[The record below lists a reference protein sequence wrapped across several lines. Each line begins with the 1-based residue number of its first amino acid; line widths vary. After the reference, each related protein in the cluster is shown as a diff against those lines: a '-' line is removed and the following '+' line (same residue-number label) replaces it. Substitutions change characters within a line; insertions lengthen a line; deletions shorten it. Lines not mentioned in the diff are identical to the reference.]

1 MPIPYKKLKN
11 LAEVQKLQ
19 DSDITVIEDQDTT
32 RKGTLKQLIQ
42 YVKEHNDISSFY
54 AHQEAIGAANG
65 IAPLDDKARLPSE
78 FLSYGKE
85 TGTVYEGSAG
95 KALEASLDSHK
106 ADSGNPH
113 KTTKAQVGLGNV
125 TNESKATMFNSPVF
139 TGIPTAPTADADDNS
154 GQLANTEFVNRQIAN
169 GIAASDAMIFKGTL
183 GTGGTISA
191 LPSTYLTGWTY
202 RVVTDGTYAGQPC
215 ETGDL
220 IVALTDRKGSGNL
233 DSDWTVCQTNI
244 DGAVIQ
250 TRKIN
255 AGSGLTGGGTLAAD
269 RTLNVGAGNG
279 IHVDADSISVK
290 SNTTGSPGAI
300 GKTVTNADGV
310 GVVLGTDSSSA
321 FRGDQGKA
329 AYDHSLAA
337 HARTDA
343 TKTERSEKNGNIKIN
358 GTETPVYKLPDTAT
372 FGDGAGFS
380 IDQTAGTY
388 QQKIEVVDNSTAG
401 DAVFR
406 VSQSEDSGTT
416 FHSLLEVRDDA
427 TGYLG
432 SGKIYTTNN
441 KPGKAD
447 VGLGN
452 VPNVTTNNQTPTFTS
467 AAALAGLTSGETLSV
482 SLGKTAKSISDYITH
497 QSDNNKHVTTTEK
510 SNWND
515 ANAKKHVHGNQSI
528 LDTLTQPLLDKWNT
542 VSDKVDKVTGKGLSS
557 NDFSAALLNKL
568 NSIADGAE
576 VNVQADWNNT
586 DSASDAFIK
595 NKPASFPPSSHTHT
609 KAQIS
614 DMPTKLSQFTNDPG
628 YLTSEDVD
636 TSLIHNHANKSIL
649 DSISQALLDKWNT
662 VSNKV
667 DKVTG
672 KGLSSND
679 FSTALLNKL
688 NGIADGAEV
697 NVQADWNNTDSAS
710 DAFIKNKPAS
720 FPPSSHTHTKAQISD
735 MPTKLSQ
742 FTNDPGYL
750 TSADIDTSQNHV
762 HANKG
767 ILDSITQ
774 ALLDKWNTVSNKVD
788 KVSGKG
794 LSTNDF
800 TAALLNKLNG
810 IAAGAEVNVQADWSS
825 TDSASDAFIKN
836 KPSSFPPSSH
846 THTKAQISDMPTKL
860 SQFTNDPGY
869 LTSADIDTSQNH
881 THANKGI
888 LDTLTQAMLDKW
900 NTVSNKVDKVS
911 GKGLSTNDFTAALL
925 SKLNGIAEGA
935 NKYTHPASHPASMI
949 TEDSTHRFVTDFC
962 KTITDWNSAAANGF
976 YMGNDAANAPSTGWY
991 FGRVTAHNANYLYQ
1005 EVYQFTASADAR
1017 AVPKYIRVKSNG
1029 AWGSWSNVTVAAA
1042 VPSNAKFTD
1051 TVYTHPNSGASAGTY
1066 KSVTVN
1072 AQGHVIGGTNPTT
1085 LSGYGITDAAAKSHT
1100 HNYAGSASAGGAASS
1115 AEKLSASRTISLTG
1129 DITGSASTN
1138 LSGNVS
1144 IATSL
1149 AGGVLKEKISA
1160 TEPTGLSVNN
1170 YWLQEY

>member
-54 AHQEAIGAANG
+54 AHQEDIGAANG
-65 IAPLDDKARLPSE
+65 IAPLDDQARLPSE

-441 KPGKAD
+441 KPCKAD
-447 VGLGN
+447 VGLGS

-467 AAALAGLTSGETLSV
+467 AAALAGL
-482 SLGKTAKSISDYITH
+482 
-497 QSDNNKHVTTTEK
+497 
-510 SNWND
+510 
-515 ANAKKHVHGNQSI
+515 
-528 LDTLTQPLLDKWNT
+528 
-542 VSDKVDKVTGKGLSS
+542 
-557 NDFSAALLNKL
+557 
-568 NSIADGAE
+568 
-576 VNVQADWNNT
+576 
-586 DSASDAFIK
+586 
-595 NKPASFPPSSHTHT
+595 
-609 KAQIS
+609 
-614 DMPTKLSQFTNDPG
+614 
-628 YLTSEDVD
+628 
-636 TSLIHNHANKSIL
+636 
-649 DSISQALLDKWNT
+649 
-662 VSNKV
+662 
-667 DKVTG
+667 
-672 KGLSSND
+672 
-679 FSTALLNKL
+679 
-688 NGIADGAEV
+688 
-697 NVQADWNNTDSAS
+697 
-710 DAFIKNKPAS
+710 
-720 FPPSSHTHTKAQISD
+720 
-735 MPTKLSQ
+735 
-742 FTNDPGYL
+742 
-750 TSADIDTSQNHV
+750 
-762 HANKG
+762 
-767 ILDSITQ
+767 
-774 ALLDKWNTVSNKVD
+774 
-788 KVSGKG
+788 
-794 LSTNDF
+794 
-800 TAALLNKLNG
+800 
-810 IAAGAEVNVQADWSS
+810 
-825 TDSASDAFIKN
+825 
-836 KPSSFPPSSH
+836 
-846 THTKAQISDMPTKL
+846 
-860 SQFTNDPGY
+860 
-869 LTSADIDTSQNH
+869 
-881 THANKGI
+881 
-888 LDTLTQAMLDKW
+888 
-900 NTVSNKVDKVS
+900 
-911 GKGLSTNDFTAALL
+911 
-925 SKLNGIAEGA
+925 
-935 NKYTHPASHPASMI
+935 
-949 TEDSTHRFVTDFC
+949 
-962 KTITDWNSAAANGF
+962 
-976 YMGNDAANAPSTGWY
+976 
-991 FGRVTAHNANYLYQ
+991 
-1005 EVYQFTASADAR
+1005 
-1017 AVPKYIRVKSNG
+1017 
-1029 AWGSWSNVTVAAA
+1029 
-1042 VPSNAKFTD
+1042 
-1051 TVYTHPNSGASAGTY
+1051 
-1066 KSVTVN
+1066 
-1072 AQGHVIGGTNPTT
+1072 
-1085 LSGYGITDAAAKSHT
+1085 
-1100 HNYAGSASAGGAASS
+1100 
-1115 AEKLSASRTISLTG
+1115 
-1129 DITGSASTN
+1129 
-1138 LSGNVS
+1138 
-1144 IATSL
+1144 
-1149 AGGVLKEKISA
+1149 
-1160 TEPTGLSVNN
+1160 
-1170 YWLQEY
+1170 

>member
-95 KALEASLDSHK
+95 KALEDSLDSHK

-154 GQLANTEFVNRQIAN
+154 RQLANTEFVNRQIAN

-191 LPSTYLTGWTY
+191 LPATYLTGWTY

-215 ETGDL
+215 EKGDL
-220 IVALTDRKGSGNL
+220 IIALTDRKDSGNL

-372 FGDGAGFS
+372 FGDGAGFT

-467 AAALAGLTSGETLSV
+467 AAALAGLSSGETLSV
-482 SLGKTAKSISDYITH
+482 SLGKTAKAISDYISH
-497 QSDNNKHVTTTEK
+497 QSDNSKHVTTTEK

-528 LDTLTQPLLDKWNT
+528 LDTLTQALLDKWNT
-542 VSDKVDKVTGKGLSS
+542 VSDKVDKVAGKGLST
-557 NDFSAALLNKL
+557 NDFSTALLNKL
-568 NSIADGAE
+568 NGIADGAE
-576 VNVQADWNNT
+576 INVQADWNIT

-628 YLTSEDVD
+628 YLTSTDVD

-697 NVQADWNNTDSAS
+697 NVQADWNVTDATV
-710 DAFIKNKPAS
+710 DAFIKNKPSS

-810 IAAGAEVNVQADWSS
+810 IAAGAEVNVQADWNI

-836 KPSSFPPSSH
+836 KPASFPPSSH

-860 SQFTNDPGY
+860 SQFTNDSGY
-869 LTSADIDTSQNH
+869 LKATDIDTSQNH

-925 SKLNGIAEGA
+925 SKLNGIADGA
-935 NKYTHPASHPASMI
+935 NKYTHPAAHPASMI
-949 TEDSTHRFVTDFC
+949 TEDSTHRFLTDFC

-1017 AVPKYIRVKSNG
+1017 SVPKYIRVKSNG
-1029 AWGSWSNVTVAAA
+1029 TWGSWSNVTVAAA

-1072 AQGHVIGGTNPTT
+1072 AQGHVTGGTNPTT

-1100 HNYAGSASAGGAASS
+1100 HNYAGSDSAGGAASS
-1115 AEKLSASRTISLTG
+1115 AVKLSANRTISLTG
-1129 DITGSASTN
+1129 DVTGSASTN

>member
-1 MPIPYKKLKN
+1 M
-11 LAEVQKLQ
+11 
-19 DSDITVIEDQDTT
+19 
-32 RKGTLKQLIQ
+32 
-42 YVKEHNDISSFY
+42 
-54 AHQEAIGAANG
+54 
-65 IAPLDDKARLPSE
+65 
-78 FLSYGKE
+78 
-85 TGTVYEGSAG
+85 
-95 KALEASLDSHK
+95 
-106 ADSGNPH
+106 
-113 KTTKAQVGLGNV
+113 
-125 TNESKATMFNSPVF
+125 
-139 TGIPTAPTADADDNS
+139 
-154 GQLANTEFVNRQIAN
+154 
-169 GIAASDAMIFKGTL
+169 
-183 GTGGTISA
+183 
-191 LPSTYLTGWTY
+191 
-202 RVVTDGTYAGQPC
+202 
-215 ETGDL
+215 
-220 IVALTDRKGSGNL
+220 
-233 DSDWTVCQTNI
+233 
-244 DGAVIQ
+244 
-250 TRKIN
+250 
-255 AGSGLTGGGTLAAD
+255 
-269 RTLNVGAGNG
+269 
-279 IHVDADSISVK
+279 
-290 SNTTGSPGAI
+290 
-300 GKTVTNADGV
+300 
-310 GVVLGTDSSSA
+310 
-321 FRGDQGKA
+321 
-329 AYDHSLAA
+329 
-337 HARTDA
+337 
-343 TKTERSEKNGNIKIN
+343 
-358 GTETPVYKLPDTAT
+358 
-372 FGDGAGFS
+372 
-380 IDQTAGTY
+380 
-388 QQKIEVVDNSTAG
+388 
-401 DAVFR
+401 
-406 VSQSEDSGTT
+406 
-416 FHSLLEVRDDA
+416 
-427 TGYLG
+427 
-432 SGKIYTTNN
+432 
-441 KPGKAD
+441 
-447 VGLGN
+447 
-452 VPNVTTNNQTPTFTS
+452 
-467 AAALAGLTSGETLSV
+467 
-482 SLGKTAKSISDYITH
+482 
-497 QSDNNKHVTTTEK
+497 
-510 SNWND
+510 
-515 ANAKKHVHGNQSI
+515 
-528 LDTLTQPLLDKWNT
+528 
-542 VSDKVDKVTGKGLSS
+542 
-557 NDFSAALLNKL
+557 
-568 NSIADGAE
+568 
-576 VNVQADWNNT
+576 QADWNNT

-697 NVQADWNNTDSAS
+697 NVQADWSVTDATA

-720 FPPSSHTHTKAQISD
+720 FPPA
-735 MPTKLSQ
+735 
-742 FTNDPGYL
+742 
-750 TSADIDTSQNHV
+750 
-762 HANKG
+762 
-767 ILDSITQ
+767 
-774 ALLDKWNTVSNKVD
+774 
-788 KVSGKG
+788 
-794 LSTNDF
+794 
-800 TAALLNKLNG
+800 
-810 IAAGAEVNVQADWSS
+810 
-825 TDSASDAFIKN
+825 
-836 KPSSFPPSSH
+836 SH

-949 TEDSTHRFVTDFC
+949 TEDSTHRFLTDFC

-1017 AVPKYIRVKSNG
+1017 AVPKYIRVKSNA

-1051 TVYTHPNSGASAGTY
+1051 TVYTHPNSGASAGTN

-1072 AQGHVIGGTNPTT
+1072 AQGHVTGGTNPTT
-1085 LSGYGITDAAAKSHT
+1085 LSGYGITVAAAKSHT

-1129 DITGSASTN
+1129 DVTGSASTN

>member
-42 YVKEHNDISSFY
+42 YVKEHNDIRSFY
-54 AHQEAIGAANG
+54 AHQEDIGTANG

-290 SNTTGSPGAI
+290 SNTTGSPGTI

-406 VSQSEDSGTT
+406 GSQSEDSGTT

-447 VGLGN
+447 VGLGS

-467 AAALAGLTSGETLSV
+467 AATLAGLTSGETLSV
-482 SLGKTAKSISDYITH
+482 SLGKTAKAISDYITH
-497 QSDNNKHVTTTEK
+497 QSDNSKHVTTTEK

-528 LDTLTQPLLDKWNT
+528 LDALTQPLLDKWNT
-542 VSDKVDKVTGKGLSS
+542 VSD
-557 NDFSAALLNKL
+557 
-568 NSIADGAE
+568 
-576 VNVQADWNNT
+576 
-586 DSASDAFIK
+586 
-595 NKPASFPPSSHTHT
+595 
-609 KAQIS
+609 
-614 DMPTKLSQFTNDPG
+614 
-628 YLTSEDVD
+628 
-636 TSLIHNHANKSIL
+636 
-649 DSISQALLDKWNT
+649 
-662 VSNKV
+662 KV

-762 HANKG
+762 HANKV

-825 TDSASDAFIKN
+825 TDSASNAFIKN

-949 TEDSTHRFVTDFC
+949 TEDSTHRFLTDFC

-1072 AQGHVIGGTNPTT
+1072 AQGHVTGGTNPTT

-1129 DITGSASTN
+1129 DVTGSASTN

>member
-54 AHQEAIGAANG
+54 AHQEDIGAANG
-65 IAPLDDKARLPSE
+65 IAPLDDQARLPSE

-191 LPSTYLTGWTY
+191 LPATYLTGWTY

-441 KPGKAD
+441 KPCKAD
-447 VGLGN
+447 VGLGS

-482 SLGKTAKSISDYITH
+482 SLGKTAKAISDYITH
-497 QSDNNKHVTTTEK
+497 QSDNSKHVTTTEK

-557 NDFSAALLNKL
+557 NDFS
-568 NSIADGAE
+568 
-576 VNVQADWNNT
+576 
-586 DSASDAFIK
+586 
-595 NKPASFPPSSHTHT
+595 
-609 KAQIS
+609 
-614 DMPTKLSQFTNDPG
+614 
-628 YLTSEDVD
+628 
-636 TSLIHNHANKSIL
+636 
-649 DSISQALLDKWNT
+649 
-662 VSNKV
+662 
-667 DKVTG
+667 
-672 KGLSSND
+672 
-679 FSTALLNKL
+679 TALLNKL

-710 DAFIKNKPAS
+710 DAFIKNKPA
-720 FPPSSHTHTKAQISD
+720 
-735 MPTKLSQ
+735 
-742 FTNDPGYL
+742 
-750 TSADIDTSQNHV
+750 
-762 HANKG
+762 
-767 ILDSITQ
+767 
-774 ALLDKWNTVSNKVD
+774 
-788 KVSGKG
+788 
-794 LSTNDF
+794 
-800 TAALLNKLNG
+800 
-810 IAAGAEVNVQADWSS
+810 
-825 TDSASDAFIKN
+825 
-836 KPSSFPPSSH
+836 SFPPSSH

-949 TEDSTHRFVTDFC
+949 TEDSTHRFLTDFC

-1072 AQGHVIGGTNPTT
+1072 AQGHVPGGPNPTT

-1129 DITGSASTN
+1129 DVTGSASTN

>member
-42 YVKEHNDISSFY
+42 YVKEHNDIRSFY
-54 AHQEAIGAANG
+54 AHQEDIGAANG
-65 IAPLDDKARLPSE
+65 IAPLDDQARLPSE

-337 HARTDA
+337 HARIDA

-358 GTETPVYKLPDTAT
+358 GTEIPVYKLPDTAT
-372 FGDGAGFS
+372 FGDGAGFT

-447 VGLGN
+447 VGLGS

-467 AAALAGLTSGETLSV
+467 AATLAGLTSGETLSV
-482 SLGKTAKSISDYITH
+482 SLGKTAKAISDYITH
-497 QSDNNKHVTTTEK
+497 QSDNSKHVTTTEK

-515 ANAKKHVHGNQSI
+515 ANAKKHVHSNQSI
-528 LDTLTQPLLDKWNT
+528 LDTLTQALLDKWNT

-557 NDFSAALLNKL
+557 NDFSTALLNKL
-568 NSIADGAE
+568 NGIADGAE

-636 TSLIHNHANKSIL
+636 TSLIHNHANISIL

-697 NVQADWNNTDSAS
+697 NVQADWSVTDATA

-949 TEDSTHRFVTDFC
+949 TEDSTHRFLTDFC

-1072 AQGHVIGGTNPTT
+1072 AQGHVTGGTNPTT

-1129 DITGSASTN
+1129 DVTGSASTN

>member
-42 YVKEHNDISSFY
+42 YVKEHNDIRSFY
-54 AHQEAIGAANG
+54 AHQEDIGTANG

-290 SNTTGSPGAI
+290 SNTTGSPGTI

-447 VGLGN
+447 VGLGS

-467 AAALAGLTSGETLSV
+467 AATLAGLTSGETLSV
-482 SLGKTAKSISDYITH
+482 SLGKTAKAISDYITH
-497 QSDNNKHVTTTEK
+497 QSDNSKHVTTTEK

-528 LDTLTQPLLDKWNT
+528 LDALTQPLLDKWNT
-542 VSDKVDKVTGKGLSS
+542 VSD
-557 NDFSAALLNKL
+557 
-568 NSIADGAE
+568 
-576 VNVQADWNNT
+576 
-586 DSASDAFIK
+586 
-595 NKPASFPPSSHTHT
+595 
-609 KAQIS
+609 
-614 DMPTKLSQFTNDPG
+614 
-628 YLTSEDVD
+628 
-636 TSLIHNHANKSIL
+636 
-649 DSISQALLDKWNT
+649 
-662 VSNKV
+662 KV

-710 DAFIKNKPAS
+710 DAFIKNKPA
-720 FPPSSHTHTKAQISD
+720 
-735 MPTKLSQ
+735 
-742 FTNDPGYL
+742 
-750 TSADIDTSQNHV
+750 
-762 HANKG
+762 
-767 ILDSITQ
+767 
-774 ALLDKWNTVSNKVD
+774 
-788 KVSGKG
+788 
-794 LSTNDF
+794 
-800 TAALLNKLNG
+800 
-810 IAAGAEVNVQADWSS
+810 
-825 TDSASDAFIKN
+825 
-836 KPSSFPPSSH
+836 SFPPSSH

-949 TEDSTHRFVTDFC
+949 TEDSTHRFLTDFC

-1072 AQGHVIGGTNPTT
+1072 AQGHVTGGTNPTT

-1129 DITGSASTN
+1129 DVTGSASTN

>member
-54 AHQEAIGAANG
+54 AHQEDIGAANG
-65 IAPLDDKARLPSE
+65 IAPLDDQARLTSE

-337 HARTDA
+337 HARIDA

-358 GTETPVYKLPDTAT
+358 GTEIPVYKLPDTAT
-372 FGDGAGFS
+372 FGDGAGFT

-388 QQKIEVVDNSTAG
+388 QQKIELVDNSTAG

-447 VGLGN
+447 VGLGS

-467 AAALAGLTSGETLSV
+467 AATLAGLTSGETLSV
-482 SLGKTAKSISDYITH
+482 SLGKTAKAISDYITH
-497 QSDNNKHVTTTEK
+497 QSDNSKHVTTTEK

-515 ANAKKHVHGNQSI
+515 ANAKKHVHSNQSI
-528 LDTLTQPLLDKWNT
+528 LDTLTQALLDKWNT

-557 NDFSAALLNKL
+557 NDFSTALLNKL
-568 NSIADGAE
+568 NGIADGAE

-697 NVQADWNNTDSAS
+697 NVQADWSVTDATA

-949 TEDSTHRFVTDFC
+949 TEDSTHRFLTDFC

-1072 AQGHVIGGTNPTT
+1072 AQGHVTGGTNPTT

-1129 DITGSASTN
+1129 DVTGSASTN

>member
-42 YVKEHNDISSFY
+42 YVKEHNDIRSFY
-54 AHQEAIGAANG
+54 AHQEDIGAANG

-290 SNTTGSPGAI
+290 SNTTGSPGTI

-447 VGLGN
+447 VGLGS

-482 SLGKTAKSISDYITH
+482 SLGKTAKAISDYITH

-528 LDTLTQPLLDKWNT
+528 LDTLTQALLDKWNT
-542 VSDKVDKVTGKGLSS
+542 VSDKVDKVTGKGLST
-557 NDFSAALLNKL
+557 NDFSTALLNKL
-568 NSIADGAE
+568 NGIADGAE

-697 NVQADWNNTDSAS
+697 NVQADWSVTDATA

-750 TSADIDTSQNHV
+750 TSEDIDTSQNHV

-825 TDSASDAFIKN
+825 TDSTSDAFIKN

-949 TEDSTHRFVTDFC
+949 TEDSTHRFLTDFC

-1029 AWGSWSNVTVAAA
+1029 TWGSWSNVTVAAA

-1072 AQGHVIGGTNPTT
+1072 AQGHVTGGTNPTT

-1129 DITGSASTN
+1129 DVTGSASTN

-1149 AGGVLKEKISA
+1149 AGGVLKEKIST

>member
-358 GTETPVYKLPDTAT
+358 GTETTVYKLPDTAT

-447 VGLGN
+447 VGLGS

-482 SLGKTAKSISDYITH
+482 SLGKTAKAISDYITH
-497 QSDNNKHVTTTEK
+497 QSDNSKHVTTTEK

-515 ANAKKHVHGNQSI
+515 ANAKKHVHSNQSI
-528 LDTLTQPLLDKWNT
+528 LDTLTQALLDKWNT

-557 NDFSAALLNKL
+557 NDFSTALLNKL
-568 NSIADGAE
+568 NGIADGAE
-576 VNVQADWNNT
+576 VNVQADWSVT
-586 DSASDAFIK
+586 DATADAFIK

-697 NVQADWNNTDSAS
+697 NVQADWSVTDATA

-750 TSADIDTSQNHV
+750 TSEDIDTSQNHV

-949 TEDSTHRFVTDFC
+949 TEDSTHRFLTDFC

-976 YMGNDAANAPSTGWY
+976 YMGNDTANAPSTGWY

-1029 AWGSWSNVTVAAA
+1029 TWGSWSNVTVAAA

-1072 AQGHVIGGTNPTT
+1072 AQGHVTGGTNPTT

-1129 DITGSASTN
+1129 DVTGSASTN

>member
-497 QSDNNKHVTTTEK
+497 QSYNNKHVTTTEK

-949 TEDSTHRFVTDFC
+949 TEDSTHRFLTDFC

>member
-54 AHQEAIGAANG
+54 AHQEDIGAANG
-65 IAPLDDKARLPSE
+65 IAPLDDQARLPSE

-337 HARTDA
+337 HARIDA

-358 GTETPVYKLPDTAT
+358 GTEIPVYKLPDTAT
-372 FGDGAGFS
+372 FGDGAGFT

-388 QQKIEVVDNSTAG
+388 QQKIELVDNSTAG

-447 VGLGN
+447 VGLGS

-467 AAALAGLTSGETLSV
+467 AATLAGLTSGETLSV
-482 SLGKTAKSISDYITH
+482 SLGKTAKAISDYITH
-497 QSDNNKHVTTTEK
+497 QSDNSKHVTTTEK

-515 ANAKKHVHGNQSI
+515 ANAKKHVHSNQSI
-528 LDTLTQPLLDKWNT
+528 LDTLT
-542 VSDKVDKVTGKGLSS
+542 
-557 NDFSAALLNKL
+557 
-568 NSIADGAE
+568 
-576 VNVQADWNNT
+576 
-586 DSASDAFIK
+586 
-595 NKPASFPPSSHTHT
+595 
-609 KAQIS
+609 
-614 DMPTKLSQFTNDPG
+614 
-628 YLTSEDVD
+628 
-636 TSLIHNHANKSIL
+636 
-649 DSISQALLDKWNT
+649 QALLDKWNT
-662 VSNKV
+662 VSDKV

-697 NVQADWNNTDSAS
+697 NVQADWSVTDATA

-949 TEDSTHRFVTDFC
+949 TEDSTHRFLTDFC

-1072 AQGHVIGGTNPTT
+1072 AQGHVTGGTNPTT

-1129 DITGSASTN
+1129 DVTGSASTN

>member
-42 YVKEHNDISSFY
+42 YVKEHNDIRSFY
-54 AHQEAIGAANG
+54 AHQEDIGAANG
-65 IAPLDDKARLPSE
+65 IAPLDDQARLPSE

-337 HARTDA
+337 HARIDA

-358 GTETPVYKLPDTAT
+358 GTEIPVYKLPDTAT
-372 FGDGAGFS
+372 FGDGAGFT

-388 QQKIEVVDNSTAG
+388 QQKIELVDNSTAG

-406 VSQSEDSGTT
+406 VSQSEDNGTT

-447 VGLGN
+447 VGLGS

-482 SLGKTAKSISDYITH
+482 SLGKTAKAISDYITH
-497 QSDNNKHVTTTEK
+497 QSDNSKHVTTTEK

-542 VSDKVDKVTGKGLSS
+542 VSD
-557 NDFSAALLNKL
+557 
-568 NSIADGAE
+568 
-576 VNVQADWNNT
+576 
-586 DSASDAFIK
+586 
-595 NKPASFPPSSHTHT
+595 
-609 KAQIS
+609 
-614 DMPTKLSQFTNDPG
+614 
-628 YLTSEDVD
+628 
-636 TSLIHNHANKSIL
+636 
-649 DSISQALLDKWNT
+649 
-662 VSNKV
+662 KV

-767 ILDSITQ
+767 ILDSISQ

-949 TEDSTHRFVTDFC
+949 TEDSTHRFLTDFC

-1029 AWGSWSNVTVAAA
+1029 AWGSWSNVTVAVA

-1072 AQGHVIGGTNPTT
+1072 AQGHVTGGTNPTT

-1129 DITGSASTN
+1129 DVTGSASTN

>member
-42 YVKEHNDISSFY
+42 YVKEHNDIRSFY
-54 AHQEAIGAANG
+54 AHQEDIGTANG

-290 SNTTGSPGAI
+290 SNTTGSPGTI

-447 VGLGN
+447 VGLGS

-467 AAALAGLTSGETLSV
+467 AATLAGLTSGETLSV
-482 SLGKTAKSISDYITH
+482 SLGKTAKAISDYITH
-497 QSDNNKHVTTTEK
+497 QSDNSKHVTTTEK

-528 LDTLTQPLLDKWNT
+528 LDALTQPLLDKWNT
-542 VSDKVDKVTGKGLSS
+542 VSD
-557 NDFSAALLNKL
+557 
-568 NSIADGAE
+568 
-576 VNVQADWNNT
+576 
-586 DSASDAFIK
+586 
-595 NKPASFPPSSHTHT
+595 
-609 KAQIS
+609 
-614 DMPTKLSQFTNDPG
+614 
-628 YLTSEDVD
+628 
-636 TSLIHNHANKSIL
+636 
-649 DSISQALLDKWNT
+649 
-662 VSNKV
+662 KV

-762 HANKG
+762 HANKV

-825 TDSASDAFIKN
+825 TDSASNAFIKN

-869 LTSADIDTSQNH
+869 LTSADIDTSQH
-881 THANKGI
+881 PTHANKGI

-949 TEDSTHRFVTDFC
+949 TEDSTHRFLTDFC

-1072 AQGHVIGGTNPTT
+1072 AQGHVTGGTNPTT

-1129 DITGSASTN
+1129 DVTGSASTN

>member
-19 DSDITVIEDQDTT
+19 DSDITVIEDQDTS

-54 AHQEAIGAANG
+54 AHQEDIGAANG
-65 IAPLDDKARLPSE
+65 IAPLDDQARLPSE

-191 LPSTYLTGWTY
+191 LPVTYLTGWTY

-372 FGDGAGFS
+372 FGDGAGFT
-380 IDQTAGTY
+380 IDQAAGTY

-447 VGLGN
+447 VGLGS

-482 SLGKTAKSISDYITH
+482 SLGKTAKAISDYITH

-515 ANAKKHVHGNQSI
+515 ASAKKHVHGNQSI

-557 NDFSAALLNKL
+557 NDFS
-568 NSIADGAE
+568 
-576 VNVQADWNNT
+576 T
-586 DSASDAFIK
+586 
-595 NKPASFPPSSHTHT
+595 
-609 KAQIS
+609 
-614 DMPTKLSQFTNDPG
+614 
-628 YLTSEDVD
+628 
-636 TSLIHNHANKSIL
+636 
-649 DSISQALLDKWNT
+649 
-662 VSNKV
+662 
-667 DKVTG
+667 
-672 KGLSSND
+672 
-679 FSTALLNKL
+679 
-688 NGIADGAEV
+688 
-697 NVQADWNNTDSAS
+697 
-710 DAFIKNKPAS
+710 
-720 FPPSSHTHTKAQISD
+720 
-735 MPTKLSQ
+735 
-742 FTNDPGYL
+742 
-750 TSADIDTSQNHV
+750 
-762 HANKG
+762 
-767 ILDSITQ
+767 
-774 ALLDKWNTVSNKVD
+774 
-788 KVSGKG
+788 
-794 LSTNDF
+794 
-800 TAALLNKLNG
+800 ALLNKLNG

-949 TEDSTHRFVTDFC
+949 TEDSTHRFLTDFC

-1072 AQGHVIGGTNPTT
+1072 AQGHVTGGTNPTT

-1100 HNYAGSASAGGAASS
+1100 HNYAGSASAGGPASS
-1115 AEKLSASRTISLTG
+1115 AEKLSAIRTISLTG
-1129 DITGSASTN
+1129 DVTGSASTN

>member
-54 AHQEAIGAANG
+54 AHQEDIGAANG
-65 IAPLDDKARLPSE
+65 IAPLDDQARLPSE

-337 HARTDA
+337 HARIDA

-358 GTETPVYKLPDTAT
+358 GTEIPVYKLPDTAT
-372 FGDGAGFS
+372 FGDGAGFT

-388 QQKIEVVDNSTAG
+388 QQKIELVDNSTAG

-447 VGLGN
+447 VGLGS

-467 AAALAGLTSGETLSV
+467 AATLAGLTSGETLSV
-482 SLGKTAKSISDYITH
+482 SLGKTAKAISDYITH

-649 DSISQALLDKWNT
+649 DSIS
-662 VSNKV
+662 
-667 DKVTG
+667 
-672 KGLSSND
+672 
-679 FSTALLNKL
+679 
-688 NGIADGAEV
+688 
-697 NVQADWNNTDSAS
+697 
-710 DAFIKNKPAS
+710 
-720 FPPSSHTHTKAQISD
+720 
-735 MPTKLSQ
+735 
-742 FTNDPGYL
+742 
-750 TSADIDTSQNHV
+750 
-762 HANKG
+762 
-767 ILDSITQ
+767 Q

-949 TEDSTHRFVTDFC
+949 TEDSTHRFLTDFC

>member
-42 YVKEHNDISSFY
+42 YVKEHNDIRSFY
-54 AHQEAIGAANG
+54 AHQEDIGTANG

-290 SNTTGSPGAI
+290 SNTTGSPGTI

-447 VGLGN
+447 VGLGS

-467 AAALAGLTSGETLSV
+467 AATLAGLTSGETLSV
-482 SLGKTAKSISDYITH
+482 SLGKTAKAISDYITH
-497 QSDNNKHVTTTEK
+497 QSDNSKHVTTTEK

-528 LDTLTQPLLDKWNT
+528 LDALTQPLLDKWNT
-542 VSDKVDKVTGKGLSS
+542 VSD
-557 NDFSAALLNKL
+557 
-568 NSIADGAE
+568 
-576 VNVQADWNNT
+576 
-586 DSASDAFIK
+586 
-595 NKPASFPPSSHTHT
+595 
-609 KAQIS
+609 
-614 DMPTKLSQFTNDPG
+614 
-628 YLTSEDVD
+628 
-636 TSLIHNHANKSIL
+636 
-649 DSISQALLDKWNT
+649 
-662 VSNKV
+662 KV

-750 TSADIDTSQNHV
+750 TSEDVDTSLIHN
-762 HANKG
+762 HANIS
-767 ILDSITQ
+767 ILDSISQ

-825 TDSASDAFIKN
+825 TDSASNAFIKN

-949 TEDSTHRFVTDFC
+949 TEDSTHRFLTDFC

-1072 AQGHVIGGTNPTT
+1072 AQGHVTGGTNPTT

-1129 DITGSASTN
+1129 DVTGSASTN

>member
-42 YVKEHNDISSFY
+42 YVKEHNDIRSFY
-54 AHQEAIGAANG
+54 AHQEDIGTANG

-290 SNTTGSPGAI
+290 SNTTGSPGTI

-447 VGLGN
+447 VGLGS

-467 AAALAGLTSGETLSV
+467 AATLAGLTSGETLSV
-482 SLGKTAKSISDYITH
+482 SLGKTAKAISDYITH
-497 QSDNNKHVTTTEK
+497 QSDNSKHVTTTEK

-528 LDTLTQPLLDKWNT
+528 LDALTQPLLDKWNT
-542 VSDKVDKVTGKGLSS
+542 VSD
-557 NDFSAALLNKL
+557 
-568 NSIADGAE
+568 
-576 VNVQADWNNT
+576 
-586 DSASDAFIK
+586 
-595 NKPASFPPSSHTHT
+595 
-609 KAQIS
+609 
-614 DMPTKLSQFTNDPG
+614 
-628 YLTSEDVD
+628 
-636 TSLIHNHANKSIL
+636 
-649 DSISQALLDKWNT
+649 
-662 VSNKV
+662 KV

-762 HANKG
+762 HANKV

-825 TDSASDAFIKN
+825 TDSASNAFIKN

-949 TEDSTHRFVTDFC
+949 TEDSTHRFLTDFC

>member
-42 YVKEHNDISSFY
+42 YVKEHNDIRSFY
-54 AHQEAIGAANG
+54 AHQEDIGAANG

-337 HARTDA
+337 HARIDA

-358 GTETPVYKLPDTAT
+358 GTEIPVYKLPDTAT
-372 FGDGAGFS
+372 FGDGAGFT

-447 VGLGN
+447 VGLGS

-482 SLGKTAKSISDYITH
+482 SLGKTAKAISDYITH
-497 QSDNNKHVTTTEK
+497 QSDNSKHVTTTEK

-528 LDTLTQPLLDKWNT
+528 LDTLTQALLDKWNT
-542 VSDKVDKVTGKGLSS
+542 VSDKVDKVTGKGLST
-557 NDFSAALLNKL
+557 NDFSTVLLNKL
-568 NSIADGAE
+568 NGIADGAE

-767 ILDSITQ
+767 ILDSISQ
-774 ALLDKWNTVSNKVD
+774 AL
-788 KVSGKG
+788 
-794 LSTNDF
+794 
-800 TAALLNKLNG
+800 
-810 IAAGAEVNVQADWSS
+810 
-825 TDSASDAFIKN
+825 
-836 KPSSFPPSSH
+836 
-846 THTKAQISDMPTKL
+846 
-860 SQFTNDPGY
+860 
-869 LTSADIDTSQNH
+869 
-881 THANKGI
+881 
-888 LDTLTQAMLDKW
+888 LDKW

-949 TEDSTHRFVTDFC
+949 TEDSTHRFLTDFC

-1017 AVPKYIRVKSNG
+1017 AVPKYIRVKSND

-1072 AQGHVIGGTNPTT
+1072 AQGHVTGGTNPTT

-1129 DITGSASTN
+1129 DVTGSASTN

>member
-54 AHQEAIGAANG
+54 AHQEDIGAANG
-65 IAPLDDKARLPSE
+65 IAPLDDQARLPSE

-337 HARTDA
+337 HARIDA

-358 GTETPVYKLPDTAT
+358 GTEIPVYKLPDTAT
-372 FGDGAGFS
+372 FGDGAGFT

-388 QQKIEVVDNSTAG
+388 QQKIELVDNSTAG

-447 VGLGN
+447 VGLGS

-467 AAALAGLTSGETLSV
+467 AATLAGLTSGETLSV
-482 SLGKTAKSISDYITH
+482 SLGKTAKAISDYITH

-949 TEDSTHRFVTDFC
+949 TEDSTHRFLTDFC

>member
-54 AHQEAIGAANG
+54 AHQEDIGAANG

-113 KTTKAQVGLGNV
+113 KTTKAQIGLGNV

-139 TGIPTAPTADADDNS
+139 TGIPTAPTADAGDNS

-191 LPSTYLTGWTY
+191 LPATYLTGWTY

-358 GTETPVYKLPDTAT
+358 GTEIPVYKLPDTAT
-372 FGDGAGFS
+372 FGDGAGFT
-380 IDQTAGTY
+380 IDQAAGTY
-388 QQKIEVVDNSTAG
+388 QQKIELVDNSTAG

-447 VGLGN
+447 VGLGS

-482 SLGKTAKSISDYITH
+482 SLGKTAKAISDYITH
-497 QSDNNKHVTTTEK
+497 QSDNSKHVTTTEK

-528 LDTLTQPLLDKWNT
+528 LDALTQPLLDKWNT
-542 VSDKVDKVTGKGLSS
+542 VSD
-557 NDFSAALLNKL
+557 
-568 NSIADGAE
+568 
-576 VNVQADWNNT
+576 
-586 DSASDAFIK
+586 
-595 NKPASFPPSSHTHT
+595 
-609 KAQIS
+609 
-614 DMPTKLSQFTNDPG
+614 
-628 YLTSEDVD
+628 
-636 TSLIHNHANKSIL
+636 
-649 DSISQALLDKWNT
+649 
-662 VSNKV
+662 KV

-774 ALLDKWNTVSNKVD
+774 ALLDKWNAVSNKVD

-800 TAALLNKLNG
+800 TAALLSKLNG

-825 TDSASDAFIKN
+825 TDSTSDAFIKN

-911 GKGLSTNDFTAALL
+911 GKGLSTNDFTATLL

-949 TEDSTHRFVTDFC
+949 TEDSTHRFLTDFC
-962 KTITDWNSAAANGF
+962 KTTTDWNSAAANGF

-1029 AWGSWSNVTVAAA
+1029 TWGSWSNVTVAAA

-1072 AQGHVIGGTNPTT
+1072 AQGHVTGGTNPTT

-1129 DITGSASTN
+1129 DVTGSASTN

>member
-42 YVKEHNDISSFY
+42 YVKEHNDIRSFY
-54 AHQEAIGAANG
+54 AHQEDIGTANG

-290 SNTTGSPGAI
+290 SNTTGSPGTI

-337 HARTDA
+337 HARIDA

-447 VGLGN
+447 VGLGS

-467 AAALAGLTSGETLSV
+467 AATLAGLTSGETLSV
-482 SLGKTAKSISDYITH
+482 SLGKTAKAISDYITH
-497 QSDNNKHVTTTEK
+497 QSDNSKHVTTTEK

-528 LDTLTQPLLDKWNT
+528 LDALTQPLLDKWNT
-542 VSDKVDKVTGKGLSS
+542 VSD
-557 NDFSAALLNKL
+557 
-568 NSIADGAE
+568 
-576 VNVQADWNNT
+576 
-586 DSASDAFIK
+586 
-595 NKPASFPPSSHTHT
+595 
-609 KAQIS
+609 
-614 DMPTKLSQFTNDPG
+614 
-628 YLTSEDVD
+628 
-636 TSLIHNHANKSIL
+636 
-649 DSISQALLDKWNT
+649 
-662 VSNKV
+662 KV

-825 TDSASDAFIKN
+825 TDSASNAFIKN

-949 TEDSTHRFVTDFC
+949 TEDSTHRFLTDFC

-1072 AQGHVIGGTNPTT
+1072 AQGHVTGGTNPTT

-1129 DITGSASTN
+1129 DVTGSASTN

>member
-628 YLTSEDVD
+628 YLTS
-636 TSLIHNHANKSIL
+636 
-649 DSISQALLDKWNT
+649 
-662 VSNKV
+662 
-667 DKVTG
+667 
-672 KGLSSND
+672 
-679 FSTALLNKL
+679 
-688 NGIADGAEV
+688 
-697 NVQADWNNTDSAS
+697 
-710 DAFIKNKPAS
+710 
-720 FPPSSHTHTKAQISD
+720 
-735 MPTKLSQ
+735 
-742 FTNDPGYL
+742 
-750 TSADIDTSQNHV
+750 ADIDTSQNHV

-949 TEDSTHRFVTDFC
+949 TEDSTHRFLTDFC

-1129 DITGSASTN
+1129 DVTGSASTN

>member
-482 SLGKTAKSISDYITH
+482 SLGKAAKSISDYITH

-720 FPPSSHTHTKAQISD
+720 FPPFSHTHTKAQISD

-949 TEDSTHRFVTDFC
+949 TEDSTHRFLTDFC

>member
-54 AHQEAIGAANG
+54 AHQEDIGAANG
-65 IAPLDDKARLPSE
+65 IAPLDDQARLPSE

-191 LPSTYLTGWTY
+191 LPATYLTGWTY

-441 KPGKAD
+441 KPCKAD
-447 VGLGN
+447 VGLGS

-482 SLGKTAKSISDYITH
+482 SLGKTAKAISDYITH
-497 QSDNNKHVTTTEK
+497 QSDNSKHVTTTEK

-557 NDFSAALLNKL
+557 NDFS
-568 NSIADGAE
+568 
-576 VNVQADWNNT
+576 
-586 DSASDAFIK
+586 
-595 NKPASFPPSSHTHT
+595 
-609 KAQIS
+609 
-614 DMPTKLSQFTNDPG
+614 
-628 YLTSEDVD
+628 
-636 TSLIHNHANKSIL
+636 
-649 DSISQALLDKWNT
+649 
-662 VSNKV
+662 
-667 DKVTG
+667 
-672 KGLSSND
+672 
-679 FSTALLNKL
+679 TALLNKL

-710 DAFIKNKPAS
+710 DAFIKNKPA
-720 FPPSSHTHTKAQISD
+720 
-735 MPTKLSQ
+735 
-742 FTNDPGYL
+742 
-750 TSADIDTSQNHV
+750 
-762 HANKG
+762 
-767 ILDSITQ
+767 
-774 ALLDKWNTVSNKVD
+774 
-788 KVSGKG
+788 
-794 LSTNDF
+794 
-800 TAALLNKLNG
+800 
-810 IAAGAEVNVQADWSS
+810 
-825 TDSASDAFIKN
+825 
-836 KPSSFPPSSH
+836 SFPPSSH

-949 TEDSTHRFVTDFC
+949 TEDSTHRFLTDFC

-1072 AQGHVIGGTNPTT
+1072 AQGHVTGGTNPTT

-1129 DITGSASTN
+1129 DVTGSASTN

>member
-42 YVKEHNDISSFY
+42 YVKEHNDIRSFY
-54 AHQEAIGAANG
+54 AHQEDIGTANG

-290 SNTTGSPGAI
+290 SNTTGSPGTI

-447 VGLGN
+447 VGLGS

-467 AAALAGLTSGETLSV
+467 AATLAGLTSGETLSV
-482 SLGKTAKSISDYITH
+482 SLGKTAKAISDYITH
-497 QSDNNKHVTTTEK
+497 QSDNSKHVTTTEK

-528 LDTLTQPLLDKWNT
+528 LDALTQPLLDKWNT
-542 VSDKVDKVTGKGLSS
+542 VSD
-557 NDFSAALLNKL
+557 
-568 NSIADGAE
+568 
-576 VNVQADWNNT
+576 
-586 DSASDAFIK
+586 
-595 NKPASFPPSSHTHT
+595 
-609 KAQIS
+609 
-614 DMPTKLSQFTNDPG
+614 
-628 YLTSEDVD
+628 
-636 TSLIHNHANKSIL
+636 
-649 DSISQALLDKWNT
+649 
-662 VSNKV
+662 KV

-762 HANKG
+762 HANKV

-825 TDSASDAFIKN
+825 TDSASNAFIKN

-949 TEDSTHRFVTDFC
+949 PEDSTHRFLTDFC

-1072 AQGHVIGGTNPTT
+1072 AQGHVTGGTNPTT

-1129 DITGSASTN
+1129 DVTGSASTN

>member
-949 TEDSTHRFVTDFC
+949 TEDSTHRFLTDFC

-1129 DITGSASTN
+1129 DVTGSASTN

>member
-628 YLTSEDVD
+628 YLTS
-636 TSLIHNHANKSIL
+636 
-649 DSISQALLDKWNT
+649 
-662 VSNKV
+662 
-667 DKVTG
+667 
-672 KGLSSND
+672 
-679 FSTALLNKL
+679 
-688 NGIADGAEV
+688 
-697 NVQADWNNTDSAS
+697 
-710 DAFIKNKPAS
+710 
-720 FPPSSHTHTKAQISD
+720 
-735 MPTKLSQ
+735 
-742 FTNDPGYL
+742 
-750 TSADIDTSQNHV
+750 ADIDTSQNHV

-949 TEDSTHRFVTDFC
+949 TEDSTHRFLTDFC

>member
-54 AHQEAIGAANG
+54 AHQEDIGAANG
-65 IAPLDDKARLPSE
+65 IAPLDDQARLPSE

-300 GKTVTNADGV
+300 GNTVTNADGV

-337 HARTDA
+337 HARIDA

-358 GTETPVYKLPDTAT
+358 GTEIPVYKLPDTAT
-372 FGDGAGFS
+372 FGDGAGFT

-388 QQKIEVVDNSTAG
+388 QQKIELVDNSTAG

-447 VGLGN
+447 VGLGS

-467 AAALAGLTSGETLSV
+467 AATLAGLTSGETLSV
-482 SLGKTAKSISDYITH
+482 SLGKTAKAISDYITH
-497 QSDNNKHVTTTEK
+497 QSDNSKHVTTTEK

-515 ANAKKHVHGNQSI
+515 ANAKKHVHSNQSI
-528 LDTLTQPLLDKWNT
+528 LDTLT
-542 VSDKVDKVTGKGLSS
+542 
-557 NDFSAALLNKL
+557 
-568 NSIADGAE
+568 
-576 VNVQADWNNT
+576 
-586 DSASDAFIK
+586 
-595 NKPASFPPSSHTHT
+595 
-609 KAQIS
+609 
-614 DMPTKLSQFTNDPG
+614 
-628 YLTSEDVD
+628 
-636 TSLIHNHANKSIL
+636 
-649 DSISQALLDKWNT
+649 QALLDKWNT
-662 VSNKV
+662 VSDKV

-697 NVQADWNNTDSAS
+697 NVQADWSVTDATA

-949 TEDSTHRFVTDFC
+949 TEDSTHRFLTDFC

-1072 AQGHVIGGTNPTT
+1072 AQGHVTGGTNPTT

-1129 DITGSASTN
+1129 DVTGSASTN

>member
-836 KPSSFPPSSH
+836 KPASFPPSSH

-860 SQFTNDPGY
+860 SQFTNDSGY
-869 LTSADIDTSQNH
+869 LKATDIDTSQNH

-949 TEDSTHRFVTDFC
+949 TEDSTHRFLTDFC

>member
-54 AHQEAIGAANG
+54 AHQEDIGAANG
-65 IAPLDDKARLPSE
+65 IAPLDDQARLPSE

-191 LPSTYLTGWTY
+191 LPATYLTGWTY

-441 KPGKAD
+441 KPCKAD
-447 VGLGN
+447 VGLGS

-482 SLGKTAKSISDYITH
+482 SLGKTAKAISDYITH
-497 QSDNNKHVTTTEK
+497 QSDNSKHVTTTEK

-557 NDFSAALLNKL
+557 NDFSTALLNKL
-568 NSIADGAE
+568 NGIADGAE

-697 NVQADWNNTDSAS
+697 NVQADWSVTDATA

-720 FPPSSHTHTKAQISD
+720 FPPASHTHTKAQISD

-949 TEDSTHRFVTDFC
+949 TEDSTHRFLTDFC

-1072 AQGHVIGGTNPTT
+1072 AQGHVTGGTNPTT

-1129 DITGSASTN
+1129 DVTGSASTN

>member
-54 AHQEAIGAANG
+54 AHQEDIGAANG

-113 KTTKAQVGLGNV
+113 KTTKAQIGLGNV

-139 TGIPTAPTADADDNS
+139 TGIPTAPTADAGDNS

-191 LPSTYLTGWTY
+191 LPATYLTGWTY

-358 GTETPVYKLPDTAT
+358 GTEIPVYKLPDTAT
-372 FGDGAGFS
+372 FGDGAGFT
-380 IDQTAGTY
+380 IDQAAGTY
-388 QQKIEVVDNSTAG
+388 QQKIELVDNSTAG

-447 VGLGN
+447 VGLGS

-482 SLGKTAKSISDYITH
+482 SLGKTAKAISDYITH
-497 QSDNNKHVTTTEK
+497 QSDNSKHVTTTEK

-528 LDTLTQPLLDKWNT
+528 LDALTQPLLDKWNT
-542 VSDKVDKVTGKGLSS
+542 VSD
-557 NDFSAALLNKL
+557 
-568 NSIADGAE
+568 
-576 VNVQADWNNT
+576 
-586 DSASDAFIK
+586 
-595 NKPASFPPSSHTHT
+595 
-609 KAQIS
+609 
-614 DMPTKLSQFTNDPG
+614 
-628 YLTSEDVD
+628 
-636 TSLIHNHANKSIL
+636 
-649 DSISQALLDKWNT
+649 
-662 VSNKV
+662 KV

-750 TSADIDTSQNHV
+750 TSADIDTSQNH
-762 HANKG
+762 
-767 ILDSITQ
+767 
-774 ALLDKWNTVSNKVD
+774 
-788 KVSGKG
+788 
-794 LSTNDF
+794 
-800 TAALLNKLNG
+800 
-810 IAAGAEVNVQADWSS
+810 
-825 TDSASDAFIKN
+825 
-836 KPSSFPPSSH
+836 
-846 THTKAQISDMPTKL
+846 
-860 SQFTNDPGY
+860 
-869 LTSADIDTSQNH
+869 

-911 GKGLSTNDFTAALL
+911 GKGLSTNDFTATLL

-949 TEDSTHRFVTDFC
+949 TEDSTHRFLTDFC
-962 KTITDWNSAAANGF
+962 KTTTDWNSAAANGF

-1029 AWGSWSNVTVAAA
+1029 TWGSWSNVTVAAA

-1072 AQGHVIGGTNPTT
+1072 AQGHVTGGTNPTT

-1129 DITGSASTN
+1129 DVTGSASTN

>member
-42 YVKEHNDISSFY
+42 YVKEHNDIRSFY
-54 AHQEAIGAANG
+54 AHQEDIGTANG

-290 SNTTGSPGAI
+290 SNTTGSPGTI

-447 VGLGN
+447 VGLGS

-467 AAALAGLTSGETLSV
+467 AATLAGLTSGETLSV
-482 SLGKTAKSISDYITH
+482 SLGKTAKAISDYITH
-497 QSDNNKHVTTTEK
+497 QSDNSKHVTTTEK

-528 LDTLTQPLLDKWNT
+528 LDALTQPLLDKWNT

-557 NDFSAALLNKL
+557 NDFSTALLNKL
-568 NSIADGAE
+568 NGIADGAE

-636 TSLIHNHANKSIL
+636 TSLIHNHANISIL

-762 HANKG
+762 HANKV

-825 TDSASDAFIKN
+825 TDSASNAFIKN

-949 TEDSTHRFVTDFC
+949 TEDSTHRFLTDFC

-1072 AQGHVIGGTNPTT
+1072 AQGHVTGGTNPST

-1129 DITGSASTN
+1129 DVTGSASTN

>member
-595 NKPASFPPSSHTHT
+595 NTPASFPPSSHTHT

-720 FPPSSHTHTKAQISD
+720 FPPFSHTHTKAQISD

-949 TEDSTHRFVTDFC
+949 TEDSTHRFLTDFC

>member
-42 YVKEHNDISSFY
+42 YVKEHNDISNFY

-720 FPPSSHTHTKAQISD
+720 FPPFSHTHTKAQISD

-949 TEDSTHRFVTDFC
+949 TEDSTHRFLTDFC